1 MNKQSVIAAIAV
13 VTETT
18 CAFNQIHFTKA
29 KTADNFRIDHGVPL
43 YRCSSMA
50 AFISMRR
57 TSSDSASSQPSP
69 DSENC
74 SPSHGSGTVDDIDE
88 KDHQYAQVDVIQL
101 SCLSQRPETDIT
113 LKRWRGVVMAQS
125 SDTPLMLCDRR
136 TVCPF
141 VFCHHQ
147 CRCHQFNL
155 VHPGNGQCTDNLA
168 GDNIMPQRGGT

>member
-1 MNKQSVIAAIAV
+1 MPSIRSTSPKPKRRITS
-13 VTETT
+13 
-18 CAFNQIHFTKA
+18 
-29 KTADNFRIDHGVPL
+29 RIDHGVPL

-74 SPSHGSGTVDDIDE
+74 SPSHGSAELSTISTRKTISTLRSMLSSRPASLPSVLRLISPSSGGGSCNGS
-88 KDHQYAQVDVIQL
+88 VIRH
-101 SCLSQRPETDIT
+101 STHV
-113 LKRWRGVVMAQS
+113 K
-125 SDTPLMLCDRR
+125 CDRR

-141 VFCHHQ
+141 VFCHHPQ
-147 CRCHQFNL
+147 CRCHQFNV

-168 GDNIMPQRGGT
+168 GDNIAPQRGGT